1 MESSVRNK
9 ILEIINNINTN
20 MTNLSRSLSCHVA
33 SLEELLFEIKNSIIL
48 DIEDL
53 RLILLG
59 NPE

>member
-9 ILEIINNINTN
+9 ILEILKNINTN
-20 MTNLSRSLSCHVA
+20 MTKLSRSLTCHVA
-33 SLEELLFEIKNSIIL
+33 SLEKLLFENKNSNIINT
-48 DIEDL
+48 EDL